1 MPLPPRHFLGSPHP
15 YPNVSDH
22 EIREA
27 ARRLLA
33 GGLIGMPTETV
44 YGLAADATNGLAVAA
59 IYAAKGRPSFNPL
72 ICHVEGPEM
81 AATCAKLDAR
91 ALLLM
96 DRFWPGPLSLVLPRS
111 ETCPVSELATAGL
124 SSIALRSPAHPVAL
138 DLIRRVGRPLAA
150 PSANRSEELSPTMA
164 RHVIEGLGE
173 KAPMVLDGGTCLAG
187 IESTIVS
194 LIGPEPVMLRP
205 GAVERHSIE
214 ALIGPLS
221 APQPSLGV
229 ISPGMMRRHY
239 APRARLRLH
248 ATSVAPGEAFLA
260 FGPSPA
266 GIIATLNLSETSRLD
281 EAAANLFSMLRELDS
296 KFEAI
301 AIAPIPNEG
310 LGEGINDR
318 IKRASAHL
326 FEDGV

>member
-1 MPLPPRHFLGSPHP
+1 MPRSPQPPPFAASPS
-15 YPNVSDH
+15 PNVSD
-22 EIREA
+22 EALREA
-27 ARRLLA
+27 ARHLLS

-72 ICHVEGPEM
+72 ICHVDGPEM
-81 AATCAKLDAR
+81 AAACARIDAR
-91 ALLLM
+91 ALELM

-111 ETCPVSELATAGL
+111 DTCPVSELATAGL
-124 SSIALRSPAHPVAL
+124 SSIAVRSPAHPVAL
-138 DLIRRVGRPLAA
+138 ELIRQVGRPLAA
-150 PSANRSEELSPTMA
+150 PSANRSEELSPTTA

-173 KAPMVLDGGTCLAG
+173 RAPMVLDGGTCLAG

-194 LIGPEPVMLRP
+194 LIGPDPVMLRP
-205 GAVERHSIE
+205 GAVTRHEIE
-214 ALIGPLS
+214 QIIGPLS
-221 APQPSLGV
+221 TPHSSSGV

-239 APRARLRLH
+239 APRARLRLN
-248 ATSVAPGEAFLA
+248 ATTVGAGEAFLA

-266 GIIATLNLSETSRLD
+266 SIIATLNLSESSRLD

>member
-1 MPLPPRHFLGSPHP
+1 MPRPSQPPPFAASPRP
-15 YPNVSDH
+15 GVSD
-22 EIREA
+22 EALREA
-27 ARRLLA
+27 ARHLLS

-72 ICHVEGPEM
+72 ICHVDGPEM
-81 AATCAKLDAR
+81 AAACARIDAR
-91 ALLLM
+91 ALELM

-111 ETCPVSELATAGL
+111 DTCPVSELATAGL
-124 SSIALRSPAHPVAL
+124 SSIAVRSPAHPVAL
-138 DLIRRVGRPLAA
+138 ELIRQVGRPLAA
-150 PSANRSEELSPTMA
+150 PSANRSEELSPTTA

-173 KAPMVLDGGTCLAG
+173 RAPMVLDGGTCLAG

-194 LIGPEPVMLRP
+194 LIGPNPVMLRP
-205 GAVERHSIE
+205 GAVTRHEIE
-214 ALIGPLS
+214 QIIGPLS
-221 APQPSLGV
+221 APHSSSGV

-239 APRARLRLH
+239 APRARLRLN
-248 ATSVAPGEAFLA
+248 ATNVRAGEAFLA

-266 GIIATLNLSETSRLD
+266 GIIATLNLSESSRLD